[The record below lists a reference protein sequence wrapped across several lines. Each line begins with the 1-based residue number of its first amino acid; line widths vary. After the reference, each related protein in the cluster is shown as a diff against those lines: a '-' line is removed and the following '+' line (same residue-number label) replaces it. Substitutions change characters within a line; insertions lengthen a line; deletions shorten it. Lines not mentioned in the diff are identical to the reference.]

1 MKKFLIMLLVIIIL
15 TGCREKNINCEINIK
30 EKNISSNVF
39 VNGIFDNDKLIKQS
53 IKIIFDLSEYLEYA
67 DIDTYYENFKNEYS
81 SYDNVEGILL
91 DISKND
97 NNIIINI
104 QIDLE
109 KIDPE
114 TYKKLDFGN
123 GNVIVSS
130 KLFEKEIVDMGFIC
144 KNE

>member
-1 MKKFLIMLLVIIIL
+1 MFL
-15 TGCREKNINCEINIK
+15 TGCREKNINCEMNIK

-39 VNGIFDNDKLIKQS
+39 VNGVFDNDKLVKQS
-53 IKIIFDLSEYLEYA
+53 IKISFDLSEYLEYA

-81 SYDNVEGILL
+81 SYDNVEGVLL

-114 TYKKLDFGN
+114 TYKELDFGN

-130 KLFEKEIVDMGFIC
+130 KVFENEFVDMGFTC

>member
-1 MKKFLIMLLVIIIL
+1 MKKILIMFSVIMFL
-15 TGCREKNINCEINIK
+15 TGCREKNINCEMNIK

-39 VNGIFDNDKLIKQS
+39 VNGVFDNDKLVKQS
-53 IKIIFDLSEYLEYA
+53 IKISFDLSEYLEYA

-81 SYDNVEGILL
+81 SYNNVEGVLL

-97 NNIIINI
+97 NNIVINI

-114 TYKKLDFGN
+114 TYKELDFGN

-130 KLFEKEIVDMGFIC
+130 KVFENEFVDMGFTC

>member
-1 MKKFLIMLLVIIIL
+1 MKKILIMFSVIMFL
-15 TGCREKNINCEINIK
+15 TGCREKNINCEMNIK

-39 VNGIFDNDKLIKQS
+39 VNGVFDNDKLVKQS
-53 IKIIFDLSEYLEYA
+53 IKISFDLSEYLEYA

-81 SYDNVEGILL
+81 SYDNVEGVLL

-97 NNIIINI
+97 NNIVINI

-114 TYKKLDFGN
+114 TYKELDFGN

-130 KLFEKEIVDMGFIC
+130 KVFENEFVDMGFTC
-144 KNE
+144 NNE

>member
-1 MKKFLIMLLVIIIL
+1 MKKILIMFSVIMFL
-15 TGCREKNINCEINIK
+15 TGCREKNINCEMNIK

-39 VNGIFDNDKLIKQS
+39 VNGVFDNDKLVKQS
-53 IKIIFDLSEYLEYA
+53 IKISFDLSEYLEYA

-81 SYDNVEGILL
+81 SYDNVEGVLL

-114 TYKKLDFGN
+114 TYKELDFGN

-130 KLFEKEIVDMGFIC
+130 KVFENEFVDMGFTC

>member
-1 MKKFLIMLLVIIIL
+1 MKKILIMFSVIMFL
-15 TGCREKNINCEINIK
+15 TGCREKNINCEMNIK

-39 VNGIFDNDKLIKQS
+39 VNGVFDNDKLVKQS
-53 IKIIFDLSEYLEYA
+53 IKISFDLSEYLEYA

-114 TYKKLDFGN
+114 TYKELDFGN

-130 KLFEKEIVDMGFIC
+130 KVFENEFVDMGFTC